1 MPLEFDQHLNRTV
14 LVSIPL
20 LFGDGKCQAY
30 MLRGVDEHG
39 LWLESAALSTRLLH
53 NADRQTYALNGQAAF
68 VPFEHIAG
76 VFVPAETPSA
86 QPQPPPA
93 AAGEKPAA
101 ARAAAG
107 SAQTT
112 AKAAGKTTKAR

>member
-14 LVSIPL
+14 LVSIPS

-30 MLRGVDEHG
+30 TLRGAGELG
-39 LWLESAALSTRLLH
+39 LWLESDALTARLLH

-76 VFVPAETPSA
+76 VFVPTGTPAE
-86 QPQPPPA
+86 QPPPLPTEKPPA
-93 AAGEKPAA
+93 PPAAGKAP
-101 ARAAAG
+101 
-107 SAQTT
+107 TT
-112 AKAAGKTTKAR
+112 AKTTKVR